1 MAIFNLHIN
10 QQETNPVGG
19 ENIISGSLV
28 YLAPDGKWYNTTAT
42 DKTKSTTEI
51 KLAITNSISEDEIEF
66 ISYGEYVYPTGTL
79 VAGAKYYISVL
90 SGQITTTQYNNSTN
104 VIRYVG
110 TAKDT
115 AVLLFNPDQT
125 YISDYNSKVN
135 DIIIQASNEIDN
147 SHTHLEED
155 ISDLD
160 KYTMNE
166 VDILTDSLGWKL
178 NVDSIFKSKITND
191 NTVNFI
197 GGTGVTLAYNA
208 INNAITING
217 STQSTPNL
225 QEVTDVGNTTTNV
238 IKSSTSAVQFSSLNP
253 GGQILAQSAS
263 LQLIYLEPLS
273 GQIQSY
279 RGNINAGKLQF
290 PSTTADRI
298 WTLPDKSG
306 TVAMTSDIPA
316 YSIPNLQQ
324 VTNVGYITTTSLESA
339 ASSVSFSRIT
349 NQGFLYLG
357 LTSTMKMDI
366 IAFQG
371 RIHSQVNST
380 FQNTLQF
387 PENATAAWTQ
397 TLPSKSGTIA
407 LLSDITTGT
416 GTVTSVGSGNG
427 MNFTTFTTSGTVT
440 LGTPSTLTAATTNAL
455 TANSHTHAI
464 TGFEPILGNP
474 STNGYVLSSTT
485 TGIRSWVPMTGGT
498 DTYPTTFG
506 WTGGTSSG
514 PTGSLTG
521 TSPTVSFAAI
531 PSASA
536 SASGVITTGTQTIAG
551 LKTFTSNLNLLNANI
566 IVTGGQISAQGDIDT
581 NGFFVVN
588 NTSGGYKITGKGADD
603 ILLASGGTTSLAA
616 IGGGG
621 GVTNLTTTHAA
632 TTVTINSDTGT
643 DAIINGATATLAGV
657 VTNTA
662 QTFAG
667 VKTFNNTIVA
677 ISYVRSG
684 GTNVQFLMAGGGVV
698 IGGSG
703 ISVDATSVK
712 LGTLTSNWNAGS
724 TYTITA
730 ADFIGSS
737 DRRLKE
743 NIEYLSPKKI
753 NSIYKSFNFKTN
765 KQSRIGVIAQEL
777 EIEHPE
783 FVRIDEQGMKSVSYS
798 DLHSAEI
805 AYLKYKI
812 ENLEELVNK
821 LIK

>member
-10 QQETNPVGG
+10 QQQTNPVGG
-19 ENIISGSLV
+19 ENIVSGSLV

-42 DKTKSTTEI
+42 DKTKSTTEL

-79 VAGAKYYISVL
+79 VAGAKYYVSVL

-135 DIIIQASNEIDN
+135 DIIIQASNEVDN

-166 VDILTDSLGWKL
+166 VDVLTDSLGWKL
-178 NVDSIFKSKITND
+178 NVNSVFKSKITND

-197 GGTGVTLAYNA
+197 GGTGVTLSYNA
-208 INNAITING
+208 VNNAITING
-217 STQSTPNL
+217 
-225 QEVTDVGNTTTNV
+225 
-238 IKSSTSAVQFSSLNP
+238 TSASV
-253 GGQILAQSAS
+253 
-263 LQLIYLEPLS
+263 
-273 GQIQSY
+273 
-279 RGNINAGKLQF
+279 
-290 PSTTADRI
+290 
-298 WTLPDKSG
+298 
-306 TVAMTSDIPA
+306 
-316 YSIPNLQQ
+316 PNLQQ
-324 VTNVGYITTTSLESA
+324 VTNVGWTTTNSLESA
-339 ASSVSFSRIT
+339 ASTVSFSRIT

-427 MNFTTFTTSGTVT
+427 MNFTTFTTSGTIT
-440 LGTPSTLTAATTNAL
+440 LGTPSTLTAVTTNAL
-455 TANSHTHAI
+455 TADSHTHAI
-464 TGFEPILGNP
+464 TGFEPVLGNP
-474 STNGYVLSSTT
+474 SISGYVLSSTT
-485 TGIRSWVPMTGGT
+485 GGVRSWIAPATGGSYTHPAYTTRSITATGASVLSTFTSDTIGSVTEITTRTLTPANIGAESSLGNPIVSGYVLSSTTLGVRSWVALG
-498 DTYPTTFG
+498 
-506 WTGGTSSG
+506 
-514 PTGSLTG
+514 
-521 TSPTVSFAAI
+521 
-531 PSASA
+531 
-536 SASGVITTGTQTIAG
+536 
-551 LKTFTSNLNLLNANI
+551 
-566 IVTGGQISAQGDIDT
+566 
-581 NGFFVVN
+581 
-588 NTSGGYKITGKGADD
+588 SGGA
-603 ILLASGGTTSLAA
+603 
-616 IGGGG
+616 
-621 GVTNLTTTHAA
+621 TNLTTTHAA

-643 DAIINGATATLAGV
+643 DAIINGATASLAGV
-657 VTNTA
+657 ITNDA
-662 QTFAG
+662 QTFTG
-667 VKTFNNTIVA
+667 VKTFNNTVVA
-677 ISYVRSG
+677 NAFVKPA
-684 GTNVQFLMAGGGVV
+684 GTNVQFLMAAGGIVTNGN
-698 IGGSG
+698 G
-703 ISVDATSVK
+703 ISVDATNVK
-712 LGTLTSNWNAGS
+712 LGTLTSNWDSGS

-737 DRRLKE
+737 DKRLKE
-743 NIEYLSPKKI
+743 NIEPLLVKKI
-753 NSIYKSFNFKTN
+753 NSVYKSFNFKTN
-765 KQSRIGVIAQEL
+765 KQSRVGVIAQEL

-783 FVRIDEQGMKSVSYS
+783 LVRTDEQGMKSVSYS
-798 DLHSAEI
+798 DLHSSEI
-805 AYLKYKI
+805 AYLKDKV
-812 ENLEELVNK
+812 EQLETM
-821 LIK
+821 LILLLKQ